1 MLRLISPSTVFGWQL
16 FIRLHWLQLASYLAV
31 RGRMRRAHMLLDL
44 PPEEEDYVNEAIHR
58 LLGWLLDAS
67 NVVDW
72 LAVAVFELP
81 QSLLVLSIRLPVVL
95 VRWLDR
101 RLGIS
106 SGEIVIGESLGH
118 LAATHGGYAL
128 WTPVLAAYPVLELG
142 LAVFRSPS
150 QWLALALTPARVL
163 TALPLVVLLM
173 PEEVDKALRLCFAA
187 LRSAV
192 VGGRPP
198 IAAPPPARDARSG
211 PDPLPASC
219 RRRLVASACCAAGVR
234 IVQAVWRWAAGAVLQ
249 EEVEHRANTRRVAV
263 GSRVVWIS
271 HDPDIPVGQIGKV
284 CQS

>member
-1 MLRLISPSTVFGWQL
+1 MLRLTSPSTVFGWQL
-16 FIRLHWLQLASYLAV
+16 FIRLDWLQLASYLAV
-31 RGRMRRAHMLLDL
+31 RGRMRRAHMLL
-44 PPEEEDYVNEAIHR
+44 PPAEDYVNGAVQR

-72 LAVAVFELP
+72 LAVAIFELP
-81 QSLLVLSIRLPVVL
+81 RSLLALSIRPSVVL

-101 RLGIS
+101 RLRIS
-106 SGEIVIGESLGH
+106 SGEIAIGESLGH

-173 PEEVDKALRLCFAA
+173 PEEVDGALRLCFAA

-249 EEVEHRANTRRVAV
+249 EEVEHRSRRVAV
-263 GSRVVWIS
+263 GSRVVWIN

>member
-1 MLRLISPSTVFGWQL
+1 MLRLTSPSTVFGWQL
-16 FIRLHWLQLASYLAV
+16 FIRLDWLQLASYLAV
-31 RGRMRRAHMLLDL
+31 RGRMRRAHMLL
-44 PPEEEDYVNEAIHR
+44 PPAEDYVNGAVQR

-72 LAVAVFELP
+72 LAVAIFELP
-81 QSLLVLSIRLPVVL
+81 RSLLALSIRPSVVL

-101 RLGIS
+101 RLRIS
-106 SGEIVIGESLGH
+106 SGEIAIGESLGH

-173 PEEVDKALRLCFAA
+173 PEEVDGALRLCFAA

-249 EEVEHRANTRRVAV
+249 EEVEHRSRRVAV

>member
-1 MLRLISPSTVFGWQL
+1 LLRLTSPSTVFGWQL
-16 FIRLHWLQLASYLAV
+16 FIRLDWLQLASYLAV
-31 RGRMRRAHMLLDL
+31 RGRMRRAHMLL
-44 PPEEEDYVNEAIHR
+44 PPAEDYVNGAVQR

-72 LAVAVFELP
+72 LAVAIFELP
-81 QSLLVLSIRLPVVL
+81 RSLLALSIRPSVVL

-101 RLGIS
+101 RLRIS
-106 SGEIVIGESLGH
+106 SGEIAIGESLGH

-173 PEEVDKALRLCFAA
+173 PEEVDGALRLCFAA

-249 EEVEHRANTRRVAV
+249 EEVEHRSRRVAV